1 MAHCPECGRIIHGDA
16 APRTINVGVTG
27 QRAFLCLACRKSH
40 SDTAWKFAQ
49 GVVMFGGI
57 IATIVLVSLMRIGH

>member
-1 MAHCPECGRIIHGDA
+1 MAHCPECGRVIHGDA

-27 QRAFLCLACRKSH
+27 QRAFLCLACRKTH
-40 SDTAWKFAQ
+40 HDTARRFAQ

-57 IATIVLVSLMRIGH
+57 ITTIVLVSLMRIGH